1 MSLFILTGWVLS
13 SGKPVFL
20 SKSGQYSTDWT
31 QAQIFEDEGI
41 LAQSKIDAQT
51 GKVVDPY
58 LIEVVPTG
66 VPTGNPQDEIQ
77 YLPVKQ
83 KEQIRLKGPTVR
95 IKDVSL

>member
-1 MSLFILTGWVLS
+1 MSLFVLTGWVLS

-20 SKSGQYSTDWT
+20 SKSGQYSTDWR
-31 QAQIFEDEGI
+31 QAQIYEDESI
-41 LAQSKIDAQT
+41 LNQAKIDAQT

-58 LIEVVPTG
+58 LIEV